1 MTSGNDGSGRTTDL
15 VLGALTFVT
24 VAIPMATNHPSPGD
38 RSVDAFAWLLPVVL
52 AALLLVRRRWPV
64 MVMLTSGAVLLGYY
78 ALRYP
83 PVGLELPLAAS
94 FYTVAEAGRVWWGVG
109 YGLLLQVFGFGA
121 RLAQGQDQ
129 QVLFAFEAPPAIAIT
144 AGALALGDATRQR
157 RLHRLERA
165 RAEAAA
171 ALEHELEAERR
182 VEQER
187 VHLAR
192 ELHDVLAHSVS
203 VVSIQAGVAAEAIED
218 DDRAAAARS
227 IASIRST
234 ASRAMRD
241 LRATLGI
248 LRGEA
253 GSHADSGNGMG
264 PRGVGR
270 APVGSLEHL
279 ETLADTARAA
289 GVDVR
294 VEIAEGALQVPSAVD
309 TTAYRVVQE
318 ALTNVL
324 RHSGAS
330 SAAVRVALS
339 DGHLDVCVTDD
350 GRGPLP
356 GPIGSSDDASPEVS
370 GKAPG
375 GASSGGHGLVG
386 MRERVA
392 LVGGTV
398 VAGPA
403 PGGGFQVRARL
414 PL

>member
-1 MTSGNDGSGRTTDL
+1 VAL
-15 VLGALTFVT
+15 AVLAFVT

-38 RSVDAFAWLLPVVL
+38 RTVDPFAWLLPVAL
-52 AALLLVRRRWPV
+52 AALLFVRRRWPV
-64 MVMLTSGAVLLGYY
+64 PVMLLSGALLLGYY
-78 ALRYP
+78 VLRYP
-83 PVGLELPLAAS
+83 PVGLELPMAAA
-94 FYTVAEAGRVWWGVG
+94 FYTVAEAGRLWSGIG
-109 YGLLLQVFGFGA
+109 YGLLLQVFAFGA
-121 RLAQGQDQ
+121 RFAQGQDE
-129 QVLFAFEAPPAIAIT
+129 QVLLAFEAPSAIAIT

-171 ALEHELEAERR
+171 ALEHEVEAARR

-203 VVSIQAGVAAEAIED
+203 VVGIQAGVAAEAIED

-227 IASIRST
+227 IASIRRT
-234 ASRAMRD
+234 AGRAMGD

-248 LRGEA
+248 LRDGAVSPGAA
-253 GSHADSGNGMG
+253 GADKS
-264 PRGVGR
+264 GR

-279 ETLADTARAA
+279 DALAETARAA

-294 VEIAEGALQVPSAVD
+294 VEIPDDSVQLPSAVD

-330 SAAVRVALS
+330 RAAVRVALE
-339 DGHLDVCVTDD
+339 DGHLDVRVTDD
-350 GRGPLP
+350 GSGP
-356 GPIGSSDDASPEVS
+356 GRRDVDA
-370 GKAPG
+370 G
-375 GASSGGHGLVG
+375 GGHGLTG

-392 LVGGTV
+392 LVGGTL
-398 VAGPA
+398 VAGA
-403 PGGGFQVRARL
+403 GAGGGFEVRARL